1 MPEPFR
7 DASASRVWGRA
18 ETRIEARR
26 SGADGAGPGGVVP
39 RDATEEPEN
48 PASGQPGKHACRGA
62 RKNRRWTADSV
73 VRTTTEI
80 STDISMGSR
89 MNRQRVHSLAAGLLL
104 ASGSFLAAGAAGAT
118 LDDIFAVA
126 ERINDQ
132 ARTSQA
138 RIDALTEETRELYHE
153 YKTVLKEVEGLRVY
167 NRQLEKQIANQN
179 REMSQLSESIDRVT
193 VIERQITPLML
204 RMIDGLEQFVEL
216 DLPFLADERRDRID
230 RLREIMD
237 RADVAVSEK
246 FSQVLRAYQIEN
258 EYGRTMEAYGATINV
273 EGVDRI
279 VDVLKMGRVA
289 LVYQTSDGEE
299 TGMWNQGDRRWEV
312 LDEEYSTPVRNGIR
326 MARKQLAPNMLV
338 LPVTAP
344 E

>member
-1 MPEPFR
+1 
-7 DASASRVWGRA
+7 
-18 ETRIEARR
+18 
-26 SGADGAGPGGVVP
+26 
-39 RDATEEPEN
+39 
-48 PASGQPGKHACRGA
+48 
-62 RKNRRWTADSV
+62 
-73 VRTTTEI
+73 
-80 STDISMGSR
+80 
-89 MNRQRVHSLAAGLLL
+89 MNRQRVHRLAVVLLL
-104 ASGSFLAAGAAGAT
+104 GLGGTLAPGAGAAS
-118 LDDIFAVA
+118 LDDIFVVA
-126 ERINDQ
+126 ERINGQ

-138 RIDALTEETRELYHE
+138 KIDALTEETRELYHE

-179 REMSQLSESIDRVT
+179 REMSQLNESIDRVT
-193 VIERQITPLML
+193 VIERQITPLMM

-216 DLPFLADERRDRID
+216 DLPFLANERQDRIE

-246 FSQVLRAYQIEN
+246 FSQVLRAFQIEN

-273 EGVDRI
+273 GGVDRI
-279 VDVLKMGRVA
+279 VDVLKMGRVV

-299 TGMWNQGDRRWEV
+299 TGMWNQAARQWEV
-312 LDEEYSTPVRNGIR
+312 LDEEFTTPVRNGMR
-326 MARKQLAPNMLV
+326 MARKQLAPNMLL

>member
-1 MPEPFR
+1 
-7 DASASRVWGRA
+7 
-18 ETRIEARR
+18 
-26 SGADGAGPGGVVP
+26 
-39 RDATEEPEN
+39 
-48 PASGQPGKHACRGA
+48 
-62 RKNRRWTADSV
+62 
-73 VRTTTEI
+73 
-80 STDISMGSR
+80 
-89 MNRQRVHSLAAGLLL
+89 MNRQRVHRLAAVLLL
-104 ASGSFLAAGAAGAT
+104 GLGGILAPGAGAAS
-118 LDDIFAVA
+118 LDDILAVA

-138 RIDALTEETRELYHE
+138 QIDALTEETRELYHE

-167 NRQLEKQIANQN
+167 NRQLDKQIANQN

-193 VIERQITPLML
+193 VIERQITPLMM

-216 DLPFLADERRDRID
+216 DLPFLADERQDRIE

-273 EGVDRI
+273 GGVDRI
-279 VDVLKMGRVA
+279 VDVLKMGRVV

-299 TGMWNQGDRRWEV
+299 TGMWNQAARQWEV
-312 LDEEYSTPVRNGIR
+312 LDEEFATPVRSGMR
-326 MARKQLAPNMLV
+326 MARKQLAPNMLL